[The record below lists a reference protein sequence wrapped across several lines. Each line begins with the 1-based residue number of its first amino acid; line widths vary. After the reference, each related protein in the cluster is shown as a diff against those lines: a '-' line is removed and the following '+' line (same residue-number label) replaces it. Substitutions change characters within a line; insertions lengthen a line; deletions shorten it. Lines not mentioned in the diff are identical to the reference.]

1 MHYAN
6 GVTEDSYGY
15 GYVRTLN
22 SIEPQ
27 RLAQAYLK
35 LVDAYQPSESTS
47 PRNSAIDATARRIAR
62 ALAISLC

>member
-1 MHYAN
+1 MNYAN